1 MSYNNF
7 KATVW
12 SKYIQLEL
20 ERKCI
25 LADWCN
31 KKFEGEAKHNE
42 QVKIL
47 GVGTPTIGNY
57 TGASIGTP
65 EVIEDSSVF
74 MKIDQAKYF
83 NFMVDDIDKAQA
95 KPGLMEAILTNTT
108 RAMAN
113 ERDKHVASMAQNAGT
128 FSGASSTQ
136 INSKAA
142 AKTIVDGAI
151 LALRENDVEIGMEV
165 VIELPYFVYL
175 LFKDNIVDLKTN
187 NDELIKKG
195 IVGMYDNCLI
205 RTSNNLYVNGTDYYA
220 MARTKDAIAFAGGI
234 DKTEAYRPETLFSD
248 AMKGLNTYGA
258 KVVRPKEL
266 YTMLVKK

>member
-31 KKFEGEAKHNE
+31 KKFEGQAKHNE
-42 QVKIL
+42 KVKII

-57 TGASIGTP
+57 TGTSIGTP
-65 EVIEDSSVF
+65 ETIDDSSVF
-74 MKIDQAKYF
+74 MTIDQAKFF

-95 KPGLMEAILTNTT
+95 QPGLMEAILTNTT
-108 RAMAN
+108 RAMAIV
-113 ERDKHVASMAQNAGT
+113 RDKHVASRAVEAG
-128 FSGASSTQ
+128 SISS
-136 INSKAA
+136 SKKITTAA
-142 AKTIVDGAI
+142 EAKTAIDEGI
-151 LALRENDVEIGMEV
+151 LALREKDVELDMEV
-165 VIELPYFVYL
+165 VIEIPYFVYL
-175 LFKDNIVDLKTN
+175 LFKDKLVELKTN

-195 IVGMYDNCLI
+195 IVGMYDNCYV
-205 RTSNNLYVNGTDYYA
+205 RTSNNLYNDGTDTHC
-220 MARTKDAIAFAGGI
+220 MIRTKDAIAFAGGI
-234 DKTEAYRPETLFSD
+234 DKTEAYRPESLFSD
-248 AMKGLNTYGA
+248 AMKGLNTFGG

-266 YTMLVKK
+266 YVIKAHK

>member
-31 KKFEGEAKHNE
+31 KKFEGQAKHNE
-42 QVKIL
+42 MVKIL

-65 EVIEDSSVF
+65 ETIDDSSVF
-74 MKIDQAKYF
+74 MKIDQAKFF
-83 NFMVDDIDKAQA
+83 NFMIDDVDKAQA
-95 KPGLMEAILTNTT
+95 QPGLMEAILTNTT
-108 RAMAN
+108 RAMASV
-113 ERDKHVASMAQNAGT
+113 RDQYVAAKAADAAY
-128 FSGASSTQ
+128 ASNSTQ
-136 INSKAA
+136 INTKAL
-142 AKTIVDGAI
+142 AKTAIDTAI
-151 LALRENDVEIGMEV
+151 LQLRENDVEVDMEV
-165 VIELPYFVYL
+165 VIEIPYFVYL
-175 LFKDNIVDLKTN
+175 LFKDNLVELKTN

-195 IVGMYDNCLI
+195 VVGMYDNCLV
-205 RTSNNLYVNGTDYYA
+205 RTSNNLYNDGTDFYG
-220 MARTKDAIAFAGGI
+220 MVRTKEAIAFAGGI

-248 AMKGLNTYGA
+248 AMKGLNTFGA

-266 YTMLVKK
+266 YVIKAHK

>member
-12 SKYIQLEL
+12 SKFIQLEL

-31 KKFEGEAKHNE
+31 KKFEGQAKHNE
-42 QVKIL
+42 MVKIL

-65 EVIEDSSVF
+65 ETIDDSSVF

-95 KPGLMEAILTNTT
+95 QPGLMEAILTNTT

-113 ERDKHVASMAQNAGT
+113 VRDKHVAAQAVDAGT
-128 FSGASSTQ
+128 LSATTE
-136 INSKAA
+136 IKTAAA
-142 AKTIVDGAI
+142 AKTAIDTAI
-151 LALRENDVEIGMEV
+151 LTLRENDVEIGMEV
-165 VIELPYFVYL
+165 VIEIPYWVYL
-175 LFKDNIVDLKTN
+175 LFKDKLVELKTN
-187 NDELIKKG
+187 NDDLIKKG
-195 IVGMYDNCLI
+195 IVGMYDNCLV
-205 RTSNNLYVNGTDYYA
+205 RTTNNLYNDGTDYYA
-220 MARTKDAIAFAGGI
+220 MVRTKDAIAFAGGI

-248 AMKGLNTYGA
+248 AMKGLNTFGA

-266 YTMLVKK
+266 YVIKAHK

>member
-42 QVKIL
+42 TVKIL
-47 GVGTPTIGNY
+47 GVGDPTIGDY

-65 EVIEDSSVF
+65 ETIDDSSVF

-83 NFMVDDIDKAQA
+83 NFMIDDIDKAQA
-95 KPGLMEAILTNTT
+95 RPGLMEAILTNTT
-108 RAMAN
+108 RKMASV
-113 ERDKHVASMAQNAGT
+113 RDKFVAEKAVDAGLKSESLKISTPTEAKNA
-128 FSGASSTQ
+128 
-136 INSKAA
+136 ID
-142 AKTIVDGAI
+142 DGI
-151 LALRENDVEIGMEV
+151 LKLRENDVEVNMEV
-165 VIELPYFVYL
+165 VIEIPYFIYL
-175 LFKDNIVDLKTN
+175 LFKDKLVELKTN

-195 IVGMYDNCLI
+195 IVGMYDNCFV
-205 RTSNNLYVNGTDYYA
+205 RTSNNLYNDETDTHC
-220 MARTKDAIAFAGGI
+220 MIRTKDAIAFAGGI
-234 DKTEAYRPETLFSD
+234 DKTEPYRPQDLFSD
-248 AMKGLNTYGA
+248 AMKGLNTFGG
-258 KVVRPKEL
+258 KVVRPKEI
-266 YTMLVKK
+266 YVIKAHK

>member
-20 ERKCI
+20 ERKAI

-31 KKFEGEAKHNE
+31 KKFEGQAKYNE
-42 QVKIL
+42 MVKIL

-65 EVIEDSSVF
+65 ETIEDSSVF

-95 KPGLMEAILTNTT
+95 QAGLMEAILTNTT
-108 RAMAN
+108 RAMALA
-113 ERDKHVASMAQNAGT
+113 RDSHVAAQAANAT
-128 FSGASSTQ
+128 YASSSTK
-136 INSKAA
+136 ISTAA
-142 AKTIVDGAI
+142 GAKTAVDAAI
-151 LALRENDVEIGMEV
+151 LQLRENDVEVGIEV

-175 LFKDNIVDLKTN
+175 LFRDSITELKTN
-187 NDELIKKG
+187 NDDLIKKG
-195 IVGMYDNCLI
+195 IVGMYDNCMI
-205 RTSNNLYVNGTDYYA
+205 RTTNNLYNDGTDYYA
-220 MARTKDAIAFAGGI
+220 MVRTKDAIAFAGGI

-248 AMKGLNTYGA
+248 AMKGLNTFGA

-266 YTMLVKK
+266 YVIKAHK